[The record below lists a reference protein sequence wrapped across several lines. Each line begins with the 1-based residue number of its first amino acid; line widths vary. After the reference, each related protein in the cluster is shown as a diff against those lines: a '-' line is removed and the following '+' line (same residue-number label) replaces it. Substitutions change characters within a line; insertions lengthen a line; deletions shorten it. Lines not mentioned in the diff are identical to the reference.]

1 MCWDESDHNDNQHPD
16 KLITCYI
23 TGGSSAAYKGVTNNE
38 YTVGLSYEVGVDGH
52 ITNSAKNLDN
62 AKPFMDRL
70 ISDEYKTI
78 PDHWNDLWNK

>member
-1 MCWDESDHNDNQHPD
+1 M
-16 KLITCYI
+16 
-23 TGGSSAAYKGVTNNE
+23 
-38 YTVGLSYEVGVDGH
+38 
-52 ITNSAKNLDN
+52 DN